1 MRIARRAELQKSW
14 VLKVFDSVMSAGCLL
29 DLEFEAEVYHF
40 WRPGSPA
47 SGILIIAIK
56 TFYVALIEVWESL
69 S

>member
-1 MRIARRAELQKSW
+1 
-14 VLKVFDSVMSAGCLL
+14 MSAGCLL

-47 SGILIIAIK
+47 SGNLIIAIK
-56 TFYVALIEVWESL
+56 TFYVALIEVWGSL